1 VTAASD
7 ASRERPG
14 GLVLG
19 IDGGAT
25 STVALLADAAT
36 GRVVGRGH
44 GGPSNIQA
52 VGEEAALHE
61 LDAAVGSAF
70 EAAGL
75 AYAPVAA
82 AALGL
87 AGIDLDGVD
96 VIRAWAERV
105 ELAGKLSVANDATL
119 LFAAGTPEGWGLAV
133 IAGTGSIA
141 FTLDREGKAGRA
153 GGWGYLMGDE
163 GSAFQ
168 LGLQGLRA
176 ACRAADR
183 IGPPTQLLPA
193 LLAELGS
200 ADPRAFI
207 PAVYRGSWDKAAIA
221 GLAPIVLELAV
232 AGDEIARGIFENQ
245 ALELARTAAGA
256 VANGGLPRE
265 ETPVALTGGLVLRS
279 EPFRERFLANLR
291 ACGVAPGPIGLVED
305 PAVGAVVLARKL
317 LA

>member
-1 VTAASD
+1 MAGSTAA
-7 ASRERPG
+7 
-14 GLVLG
+14 LVLG

-25 STVALLADAAT
+25 STVALLAEAAS
-36 GRVVGRGH
+36 GRVVARGH

-52 VGEEAALHE
+52 IGEEAALRE
-61 LDAAVGSAF
+61 LEKAVGSAF

-105 ELAGKLSVANDATL
+105 ELAGKLSIANDATL
-119 LFAAGTPEGWGLAV
+119 LFAAGTPDGWGLAV

-141 FTLDREGKAGRA
+141 FTLDREGKQGRA

-168 LGLQGLRA
+168 FGLLGLRA
-176 ACRAADR
+176 ACRAADC
-183 IGPPTQLLPA
+183 IGPPTQLLA
-193 LLAELGS
+193 AYLAKLGS
-200 ADPRAFI
+200 PDPRAFI
-207 PAVYRGSWDKAAIA
+207 PTVYRGSWDKAAIA

-232 AGDEIARGIFENQ
+232 AGDEVARGIFEYQ

-256 VANGGLPRE
+256 VVNAGLSRE
-265 ETPVALTGGLVLRS
+265 GIPVALTGGLVLQN
-279 EPFRERFLANLR
+279 EAFRKRFLANLGT
-291 ACGVAPGPIGLVED
+291 CGVTPGPVGLVDD
-305 PAVGAVVLARKL
+305 PVVGAVLLARKL

>member
-1 VTAASD
+1 MVVSSGASE
-7 ASRERPG
+7 A
-14 GLVLG
+14 LVLG

-25 STVALLADAAT
+25 STVALLAEAAT
-36 GRVVGRGH
+36 GRVLGRGH

-52 VGEEAALHE
+52 VGEQAALSE
-61 LDAAVGSAF
+61 LDRAIGSAF
-70 EAAGL
+70 QAAGL
-75 AYAPVAA
+75 VSAPVAA

-96 VIRAWAERV
+96 VIRDWAERV
-105 ELAGKLSVANDATL
+105 QLAGKLSIANDATL

-141 FTLDREGKAGRA
+141 FTLDRNGQQGRA

-176 ACRAADR
+176 ACRSADR
-183 IGPPTQLLPA
+183 IGPATQLLSA
-193 LLAELGS
+193 LLARLGS
-200 ADPRAFI
+200 ANPRDFI

-221 GLAPIVLELAV
+221 SLAPIVLELAV
-232 AGDEIARGIFENQ
+232 AGDKVAHKIVEKQAR
-245 ALELARTAAGA
+245 ELARTAAGA
-256 VANGGLPRE
+256 VVNAGLPRE
-265 ETPVALTGGLVLRS
+265 GLPVALTGGLVLQS
-279 EPFRERFLANLR
+279 EAFRERFLTDLR
-291 ACGVAPGPIGLVED
+291 ACGVTPGPVGLVDD
-305 PAVGAVVLARKL
+305 PAVGAVALARKL